1 MADFGNVTIKGCN
14 GEDVYINGD
23 YSTSAGKAPGPFVV
37 PFVYS
42 IFDTLD
48 AKRRINRRGFAQ
60 PTPSEP
66 DVSIALSPV
75 NPPVPV
81 S

>member
-1 MADFGNVTIKGCN
+1 VASN
-14 GEDVYINGD
+14 
-23 YSTSAGKAPGPFVV
+23 PFVV

-48 AKRRINRRGFAQ
+48 ARRRINRRGFAQ